1 MIFRDFE
8 KIQEMNQD
16 KNPLVS
22 IIVITYNSAKFVL
35 ETLESAKAQTYQNI
49 ELIISDD
56 CSSDNTIEICKE
68 WLKENKDRF
77 VNTELITVEKNT
89 GIPANCNR
97 GVKAS
102 NGEWIKLIAGD
113 DALIDDSI
121 EQIINYTSSNK
132 NINVLATQV
141 DVYDSNFE
149 EKSFLRF
156 QPNVSEYLNIYSRET
171 NVKQQ
176 IEFILKGG
184 YHSTPGFFVKKEV
197 FNKINYLDE
206 SFRLIEDIPMY
217 LRFGLTD
224 IKIDFYPIRTVKYR
238 KSDTNLTFRHVDFI
252 LPKYMQDYYRALN
265 KYAHVYGNYIYI
277 VNSWY
282 NYKLVSLIFH
292 LGNKGQI
299 LDLINKLRISF
310 QPIRMYNVF
319 SKLTS

>member
-1 MIFRDFE
+1 MRE
-8 KIQEMNQD
+8 LNQD
-16 KNPLVS
+16 NNPLVS

-35 ETLESAKAQTYQNI
+35 ETLESVKAQAYQNI

-56 CSSDNTIEICKE
+56 CSKDGTIEICRE
-68 WLKENKDRF
+68 WLKDNKDRF
-77 VNTELITVEKNT
+77 VNTQVITVENNS

-97 GVKAS
+97 GVKAAK
-102 NGEWIKLIAGD
+102 GEWIKLLAGD

-121 EQIINYTSSNK
+121 EQVINYTSSNK

-141 DVYDSNFE
+141 NVYDSNFD

-156 QPNVSEYLNIYSRET
+156 QPIESEYLKIYSRET

-184 YHSTPGFFVKKEV
+184 YHSAPGFFVKKEV

-238 KSDTNLTFRHVDFI
+238 KSDTNLTFSHTDFI
-252 LPKYMQDYYRALN
+252 LPKYMKDYHRALN
-265 KYAHVYGNYIYI
+265 KYAHVYGKYIYI
-277 VNSWY
+277 VNSRY
-282 NYKLVSLIFH
+282 NYKFVSLIFY
-292 LGNKGQI
+292 LGNKGQM
-299 LDLINKLRISF
+299 LDLINKFRISF
-310 QPIRMYNVF
+310 QPIRIYNVF
-319 SKLTS
+319 SRLTP